1 MTQDKDTLMT
11 VKRNVY
17 LDMKSIEQALDIL
30 MSRVSD
36 PGKRV
41 EQIDTASSV
50 GRILAEPVSARLS
63 SPAFHA
69 AAMDGFAVRAEDTFG
84 AHPGRPRD
92 LEIGIGAF
100 PVNTGHVMPPSTNA
114 VIMIEMVVA
123 QGEQRI
129 RIEAPAFPWQYV
141 RKTGEDIVA
150 TEMLFAHGHRLTPYC
165 IGALI
170 SGGVFRVPVVRKPR
184 LLVIPT
190 GSELVDYHSLKEG
203 SLRPGQVIDSNS
215 HVLTALGEACGA
227 QVTRHPHVI
236 DDPERIGEVVGDA
249 AKNDDIDMI
258 LLVGGSSA
266 GSQDFSRHVL
276 ETRGEVWVHGV
287 TMMPGKPLLFGQVGG
302 TPVFGIPGYPVSAIV
317 AFEQFV
323 QPLIHRMIGWWPEPR
338 KQIDASPIRKI
349 TSKLGIEEFV
359 RVKIGKVGER
369 LVATPIPGGAGSITS
384 ITQADGII
392 RIPAQTEGLSA
403 LEPVRAELLKPLA
416 TIENTLVIVGSH
428 DNTLD
433 VLADQ
438 IRRSGNPDQVT
449 VSSSHVGSMGGL
461 MALKKGLCHLAG
473 SHLLDESDGTY
484 NLSYI
489 RKHLPDK
496 PVRVVNLVL
505 RDQGLIVPK
514 GNPKGILGIDDLCR
528 PDIRFINR
536 QAGSGTRILLDY
548 KLREQGLDH
557 KLIDGYQLDEY
568 THMAVAVAVLSGA
581 ADVGLGIYAAARALD
596 LDFIPVV
603 TEQYDLVIDQ
613 AFMDSPM
620 IRTLLD
626 TIEDPAFQ
634 NRVLALGG
642 YSTEKTG
649 TVIL

>member
-1 MTQDKDTLMT
+1 
-11 VKRNVY
+11 
-17 LDMKSIEQALDIL
+17 
-30 MSRVSD
+30 
-36 PGKRV
+36 
-41 EQIDTASSV
+41 
-50 GRILAEPVSARLS
+50 
-63 SPAFHA
+63 
-69 AAMDGFAVRAEDTFG
+69 
-84 AHPGRPRD
+84 
-92 LEIGIGAF
+92 
-100 PVNTGHVMPPSTNA
+100 
-114 VIMIEMVVA
+114 
-123 QGEQRI
+123 
-129 RIEAPAFPWQYV
+129 
-141 RKTGEDIVA
+141 
-150 TEMLFAHGHRLTPYC
+150 
-165 IGALI
+165 
-170 SGGVFRVPVVRKPR
+170 
-184 LLVIPT
+184 
-190 GSELVDYHSLKEG
+190 
-203 SLRPGQVIDSNS
+203 
-215 HVLTALGEACGA
+215 
-227 QVTRHPHVI
+227 
-236 DDPERIGEVVGDA
+236 
-249 AKNDDIDMI
+249 
-258 LLVGGSSA
+258 VGGSSA
-266 GSQDFSRHVL
+266 GSQDFTRHVL

-287 TMMPGKPLLFGQVGG
+287 TMMPGKPLLFGQVSG

-338 KQIDASPIRKI
+338 KQIDVSPIRKI

-403 LEPVRAELLKPLA
+403 LEPVPAELLKPLSV
-416 TIENTLVIVGSH
+416 IENTLVIVGSH

-438 IRRSGNPDQVT
+438 IRRSGNPDQIT

-514 GNPKGILGIDDLCR
+514 GNPKGIRGIDDLCR
-528 PDIRFINR
+528 PGIRFINR

-620 IRTLLD
+620 IRTLLS
-626 TIEDPAFQ
+626 TIADPAFQ
-634 NRVLALGG
+634 DRVLALGG

-649 TVIL
+649 TIIL